1 MEWEILMILKQAEGT
16 RFTYKNIGKM
26 VDRKESRENPHWAR
40 PILEKLVFE
49 RHIWKVEG
57 YYVYPTDEERAVERK
72 KQGAVKSGGA

>member
-1 MEWEILMILKQAEGT
+1 MILKQAEGT